1 MVSVDFGDGY
11 KIWTPDE
18 YNVVLI
24 REDVV
29 SNPKAKNYGKTVER
43 RMGYYGN
50 LEQALNAYKSAR
62 IMEAKTVCNSVELLS
77 ELLRQIDRTIKEVCG
92 NGR

>member
-1 MVSVDFGDGY
+1 MVSIDFGDGY

-29 SNPKAKNYGKTVER
+29 TNPKAKNYGKTVER

-50 LEQALNAYKSAR
+50 LEQALNAYKAAHLCRFATWILNRLTAWAR
-62 IMEAKTVCNSVELLS
+62 LSVETAGLKVLGGD
-77 ELLRQIDRTIKEVCG
+77 IG
-92 NGR
+92 